1 MKQSTY
7 VWDPL
12 IRLFHWSLVLA
23 FLISYLTGDEL
34 ETIHAYSGYLILT
47 LISVRIIWGFI
58 GTEHARFSNFVR
70 PVPVAISYLRG
81 LFTGNA
87 KKYTGHNPA
96 GGLMVLALLT
106 SIAIT
111 GLTGLKA
118 YGVEGHG
125 PLASTPTETLD
136 KVILSPIKSS
146 STPSESKDHDN
157 DDDDD
162 HHKNGKYNAHD
173 DDEDELWE
181 ELHELFANLT
191 VLLILLHI
199 LGVYISAFVHKEN
212 LVNAMITG
220 YKKSTK
226 K

>member
-12 IRLFHWSLVLA
+12 VRVFHWGLVLT

-34 ETIHAYSGYLILT
+34 ETIHAYSGYLILS
-47 LISVRIIWGFI
+47 LISVRILWGFV
-58 GTEHARFSNFVR
+58 GTKHARFSDFVR
-70 PVPVAISYLRG
+70 PVSEARGYLRD
-81 LFTGNA
+81 LLTGNA

-96 GGLMVLALLT
+96 GGLMILALL
-106 SIAIT
+106 SSLAIT

-118 YGVEGHG
+118 YGEEGYG
-125 PLASTPTETLD
+125 PLASTPVET
-136 KVILSPIKSS
+136 VSS
-146 STPSESKDHDN
+146 LQTSSISANSNDDH

-162 HHKNGKYNAHD
+162 DQRYKNGKSSKHD
-173 DDEDELWE
+173 DEENEVWE
-181 ELHELFANLT
+181 ELHEFFANFT
-191 VLLILLHI
+191 VLLVMLHI
-199 LGVYISAFVHKEN
+199 LGVYISSFLHKEN

-220 YKKSTK
+220 YKESSK

>member
-12 IRLFHWSLVLA
+12 VRLFHWSLVLA
-23 FLISYLTGDEL
+23 FLISYLTGDEF
-34 ETIHAYSGYLILT
+34 ETIHTYSGYLILT

-58 GTEHARFSNFVR
+58 GTKHAKFSDFVR
-70 PVPVAISYLRG
+70 PVPVAINYLRG
-81 LFTGNA
+81 LLTGNA

-106 SIAIT
+106 SITITGIT
-111 GLTGLKA
+111 GLKT

-125 PLASTPTETLD
+125 PLASTPIETVD
-136 KVILSPIKSS
+136 QTVLSSMKTSP
-146 STPSESKDHDN
+146 TPTTSKDHD

-162 HHKNGKYNAHD
+162 HHNNGESSEHD

-181 ELHELFANLT
+181 ELHEFFANFT
-191 VLLILLHI
+191 VLLVMLHI
-199 LGVYISAFVHKEN
+199 LGVYISSFVHKEK
-212 LVNAMITG
+212 LVSAMITG
-220 YKKSTK
+220 YKESAK